1 MDFGFFLLFAGL
13 AVFSALMMVTRKNVV
28 HSALFLVST
37 LFWVAALYVLL
48 QAEFLAAVQ
57 VLIYAGAIMVLILFT
72 VLLIQMEEVQKTNP
86 WHRQWPLAL
95 LIGPF
100 LLLEI
105 VLIVRWTG
113 RRGLFPFQVG
123 ELTSDK
129 LAALGNTEAFGQLLF
144 TRYFFPFE
152 VASVLLLAAMIGAI
166 VLAKKELGK

>member
-1 MDFGFFLLFAGL
+1 MDLGFFLLFAGL
-13 AVFSALMMVTRKNVV
+13 AIFSALMVVTQKDVV

-37 LFWVAALYVLL
+37 LFWVASLYVLL

-57 VLIYAGAIMVLILFT
+57 VLVYAGAIMVLILFT

-95 LIGPF
+95 LLGPF

-105 VLIVRWTG
+105 VLIVR
-113 RRGLFPFQVG
+113 RGLFPFQLG
-123 ELTSDK
+123 EFTSDK
-129 LAALGNTEAFGQLLF
+129 LAAVGNTEAFGQILF